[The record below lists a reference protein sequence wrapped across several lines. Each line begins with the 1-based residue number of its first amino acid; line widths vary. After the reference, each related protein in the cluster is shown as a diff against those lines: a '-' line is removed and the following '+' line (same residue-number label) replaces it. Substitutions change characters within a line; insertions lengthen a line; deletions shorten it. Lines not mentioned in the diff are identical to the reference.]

1 MNNFEE
7 SDNFMTSNRMEA
19 LIDGIFAIAM
29 TLLVLSIG
37 VPHISGQISNVTIQ
51 QSLYTIISPFF
62 SFVLS
67 FILLAMFWVANHR
80 QLHYIKHVDD
90 VYLWI
95 NIIWL
100 LFIVTVP
107 FSTDLTG
114 TYGGYAISQI
124 IFNLNLLGIAFFLYL
139 SWYYATKKGLVSK
152 KINKQKSESIKRT
165 CILFLGVS
173 SIAIILS
180 FLTPTWS
187 GMIYLILLLEK
198 FI

>member
-1 MNNFEE
+1 MSDLEE
-7 SDNFMTSNRMEA
+7 SDNFMTSGRMLA
-19 LIDGIFAIAM
+19 LTDGIFAIAM

-37 VPHISGQISNVTIQ
+37 VPTISGQISNMTIEK
-51 QSLYTIISPFF
+51 SLYTVVAPFL
-62 SFVLS
+62 SFILS

-80 QLHYIKHVDD
+80 QLHYVKHVDD
-90 VYLWI
+90 AFLWI

-107 FSTDLTG
+107 FSTELTG
-114 TYGGYAISQI
+114 KYGGYTISQI

-152 KINKQKSESIKRT
+152 KANKDRIISIKKT
-165 CILFLGVS
+165 CLLFIVICLVATVLSIITPVWS
-173 SIAIILS
+173 S
-180 FLTPTWS
+180 
-187 GMIYLILLLEK
+187 MVYLILLLDK